1 MGTAFLS
8 TANKMSYIFAV
19 SIVCAI
25 VAGGEARH
33 GYHMKN
39 IKRHWW
45 GQNGECMTQVDFNGL
60 PQNGGGPAELVVT
73 FSSELVAIR
82 AHGDMFTINGETGDN
97 GRFDMP
103 GTEYTITKKDRKLQ
117 NEFPNVS
124 LKAIVSIDAG
134 SHCWEVEL
142 PDLEYTWT
150 YTDDEQTCSG
160 TQEDANDVRNADCG
174 STSESGSESAS
185 ESASASESS
194 SESASESAS
203 ESESESLPSPPLPPP
218 EPDTSRRN
226 DEYRSMLVQ
235 LRRLL

>member
-1 MGTAFLS
+1 MG
-8 TANKMSYIFAV
+8 
-19 SIVCAI
+19 
-25 VAGGEARH
+25 
-33 GYHMKN
+33 
-39 IKRHWW
+39 
-45 GQNGECMTQVDFNGL
+45 
-60 PQNGGGPAELVVT
+60 
-73 FSSELVAIR
+73 
-82 AHGDMFTINGETGDN
+82 
-97 GRFDMP
+97 
-103 GTEYTITKKDRKLQ
+103 
-117 NEFPNVS
+117 S

-185 ESASASESS
+185 ESE
-194 SESASESAS
+194 S

-235 LRRLL
+235 LRRLLLKNRLH